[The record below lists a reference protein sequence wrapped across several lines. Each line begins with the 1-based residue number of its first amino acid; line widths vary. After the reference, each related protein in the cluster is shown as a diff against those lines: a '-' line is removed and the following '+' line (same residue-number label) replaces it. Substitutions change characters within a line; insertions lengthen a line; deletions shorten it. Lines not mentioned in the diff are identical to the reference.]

1 MWRRFNY
8 FLMPLQTGPLDKIQP
23 NGDGCGDVSTQRRR
37 LWRRFNYFIMPLQTG
52 PLYKFNQTATVVA
65 TFQLF
70 SHMLVMSQNTE
81 FNRFNRVNFNI
92 RNILSEIFF
101 YIYIF
106 MYF

>member
-8 FLMPLQTGPLDKIQP
+8 FLMPLPKQAHWI
-23 NGDGCGDVSTQRRR
+23 NSTERRR

-52 PLYKFNQTATVVA
+52 PLYNFNPTATVVA